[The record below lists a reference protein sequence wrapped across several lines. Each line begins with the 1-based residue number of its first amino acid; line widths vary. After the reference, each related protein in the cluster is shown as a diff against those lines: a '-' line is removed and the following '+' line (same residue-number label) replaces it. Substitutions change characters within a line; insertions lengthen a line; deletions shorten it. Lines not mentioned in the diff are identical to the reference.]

1 MKFALKKGART
12 KLFEMLSLL
21 MQHARI
27 HMLCITVV
35 RLYNRFITASEKS
48 ELFSRVTQYEK
59 SVYHREMK
67 MYEKRD
73 CYMKVITV
81 LI

>member
-27 HMLCITVV
+27 HMLFITVV

-48 ELFSRVTQYEK
+48 ELFSRVTQ
-59 SVYHREMK
+59 
-67 MYEKRD
+67 
-73 CYMKVITV
+73 
-81 LI
+81 